1 MVRAKPQ
8 NAGPSNRAEAALAAQ
23 SYSRFQPAAQRRRPS
38 KRGATVVGISVSVI
52 ANFVIIV
59 GLVVYGFAL
68 FAEYQA
74 RGRWAKNVTGLLA
87 GMGMLALALALLLTP
102 QNVAVLMRIAQTQA
116 AEVFTWM
123 STALLLAAIAA
134 FGAIT
139 YSRPLRLWHERKIE
153 RDLNRELPKIP

>member
-1 MVRAKPQ
+1 M
-8 NAGPSNRAEAALAAQ
+8 
-23 SYSRFQPAAQRRRPS
+23 
-38 KRGATVVGISVSVI
+38 GISVSVI

-59 GLVVYGFAL
+59 GLVVYGFSL

-87 GMGMLALALALLLTP
+87 GVGMLALALALLLTP